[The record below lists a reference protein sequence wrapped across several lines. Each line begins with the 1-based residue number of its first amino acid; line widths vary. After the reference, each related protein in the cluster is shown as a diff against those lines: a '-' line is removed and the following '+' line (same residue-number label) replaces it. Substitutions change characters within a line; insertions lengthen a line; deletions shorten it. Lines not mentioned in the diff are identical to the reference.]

1 MMYSFKEHYFN
12 SYYILKNK
20 MYINMSSVTE
30 YLSQLQTLTK
40 KNLEILNAINS
51 AFFTKKNHLSVNVG
65 DANYVIPSFISLEN
79 KINALEEN
87 FNNLIHSPSTGE
99 AYFHVDGNTRSI
111 HVNGYTHT
119 PNSLV
124 LNNISDF
131 KTFQNDIFKD
141 FLTPVPYVNF
151 NISSIPNDIV
161 SVNVKKIIPKNV
173 DLISTFSKVLSKVEG
188 NNTLSLPSAQY
199 KYSELYKMLAI
210 YKEDVDY
217 VEYDTIM
224 KLPIRQSIGNS
235 IYVIDSIR
243 NDIVDDDLDNYIT
256 IKIKNDL
263 EDSQYN
269 GSLTYKAFNETIE
282 KPLSVGDQL
291 ITFDGCGKMEITE
304 IHSNTNTIVVRVMNG
319 DFLNLIGVD
328 QYDYSKGISDLS
340 KIKFFSPVD
349 FDNDKYINVPLEEDR
364 YVFIAIAP
372 MNDRMNIQ
380 APWGTG
386 VMLDT
391 TELKNESGQS
401 FNEYY
406 SKNVQNIGDIL
417 FEITSMMSNSL
428 TRFTGDEFKQ
438 MSAARPSINTN
449 DISVLQINKHLNNS
463 TTVKNIR
470 TLYSQKKRYNIE
482 LEEVQAKI
490 DEINKYLST
499 ISFDDT
505 NNLRAAYVAQL
516 SEYNNRKNELITSIT
531 KVINEISTNVNEAEI
546 PIENAKYRIRG
557 FFDYDEFIDK
567 TGLYYLKDHINGI
580 KVQYRYKTVNS
591 EQGTATTLTKG
602 FVFSDWNN
610 MNSFISQKEPSY
622 DDSKYMFALP
632 ENNNTKNEP
641 SFNQI
646 DIPISQGETVD
657 IRLKV
662 VYDFGYPFVETTSD
676 WSDIVNI
683 KFPDEFLKDVK
694 ILDII
699 SENNND
705 IETNRFLNII
715 NGEGIPA
722 HMNDKLIDQDK
733 TYFHN
738 PDNIASGFLTDE
750 RRVIPLKDKLL
761 AMDNILTRLQDEI
774 LGSSTESLSVSIING
789 DMINNIY
796 AWQTN
801 NVVVQPYDTFKGT
814 STEKDNL
821 VSNGTYNYDEKTGI
835 VSTILNISIMNNSAH
850 TVKLFSMFPGNR
862 DITLGSKINSKYD
875 LKDYTSGTS
884 QGVWVKNQSYMVF
897 GWDDT
902 FEKDGESD
910 TPDTPVEPVVTPTVE
925 LEFKFC
931 GNYNP
936 YHDFIGGNSSNKS
949 TLALYVNIDNK
960 SYLVENYTL
969 PYDLSGSLA
978 WTDIKGR
985 INNEAYK
992 ITEGDCISELILETG
1007 NSIEDAEWTKGGI
1020 TLKDDKSDEF
1030 EYEGVK
1036 YKIISSVSFDSMGII
1051 GANKVYET
1059 IDEVVKQF
1067 ANIPVKDNDDSFG
1080 KPIITIPNPDS
1091 NGSLSTTYFNTQTC
1105 NQYITFRIRDISTG
1119 TYLYKTGKQWD
1130 RPELSLNMNYTAM
1143 SSLTEAD
1150 AKAITKGA
1158 TIYPYIK
1165 ESKALCIDSDSTNAY
1180 MLLEPGQELRI
1191 PMMFEYKLDTGKA
1204 GDTITKT
1211 ISFDLRPS
1219 LYTDPTNYTIKIT
1232 AKASQTSS
1240 DKLLSANRDSKYLQK
1255 FAGTKYNNI
1264 ILTK

>member
-1 MMYSFKEHYFN
+1 
-12 SYYILKNK
+12 
-20 MYINMSSVTE
+20 MSSVTE

-40 KNLEILNAINS
+40 KNLEILDAINS

-65 DANYVIPSFISLEN
+65 EANYVIPSFISLEN
-79 KINALEEN
+79 KVNALEEN

-124 LNNISDF
+124 LNNVSDF
-131 KTFQNDIFKD
+131 KVFQNDIFKD

-151 NISSIPNDIV
+151 NLSSIPSDIV
-161 SVNVKKIIPKNV
+161 SVNVKKVIPKNQE
-173 DLISTFSKVLSKVEG
+173 LINTFSKVLSKVEG
-188 NNTLSLPSAQY
+188 NNTILLSSTQY

-217 VEYDTIM
+217 IEYDTIM
-224 KLPIRQSIGNS
+224 KLPVRQSIGNS
-235 IYVIDSIR
+235 IYVIDSIIS
-243 NDIVDDDLDNYIT
+243 DIVDDNLDNYIT
-256 IKIKNDL
+256 IKLKNNL
-263 EDSQYN
+263 EDPQYN

-282 KPLSVGDQL
+282 KPLSIGDQL

-319 DFLNLIGVD
+319 DFLNLIGVNE
-328 QYDYSKGISDLS
+328 YDYSKGISDLS

-349 FDNDKYINVPLEEDR
+349 FDNDKYINIPLEEDR
-364 YVFIAIAP
+364 YVFVAIAP
-372 MNDRMNIQ
+372 LNDRMNIQ

-386 VMLDT
+386 VMMDT
-391 TELKNESGQS
+391 TELKNVDGLS
-401 FNEYY
+401 FGEYY

-417 FEITSMMSNSL
+417 FEITSMMTNSL
-428 TRFTGDEFKQ
+428 TKFTGEEFKK
-438 MSAARPSINTN
+438 MSEAKPSINTN
-449 DISVLQINKHLNNS
+449 DISVLHINKHLNNS

-470 TLYSQKKRYNIE
+470 TLYSQKKRYNAE
-482 LEEVQAKI
+482 LEEVQTKI
-490 DEINKYLST
+490 NEINKHLST
-499 ISFDDT
+499 VSFDDT
-505 NNLRAAYVAQL
+505 YNLRAAYVAQL
-516 SEYNNRKNELITSIT
+516 SEYNNKKNELVTSIT

-557 FFDYDEFIDK
+557 FFDYEEFINK
-567 TGLYYLKDHINGI
+567 SGLYYLKDHINGI

-602 FVFSDWNN
+602 FIFSDWNN

-622 DDSKYMFALP
+622 DSKYSFALP
-632 ENNNTKNEP
+632 ANNNTKNEP

-715 NGEGIPA
+715 EGEGIPS

-738 PDNIASGFLTDE
+738 PDNIASGFFTNE
-750 RRVIPLKDKLL
+750 RRMIPLKDKLL
-761 AMDNILTRLQDEI
+761 TMDNILTRLQDEI

-821 VSNGTYNYDEKTGI
+821 ISNGTYNYDEKTGI
-835 VSTILNISIMNNSAH
+835 VSTILNLSIMNNSDH

-862 DITLGSKINSKYD
+862 DTFLGSKINSKYD

-884 QGVWVKNQSYMVF
+884 QGVWIKNQSYMVF
-897 GWDDT
+897 GWDNT
-902 FEKDGESD
+902 FEKEEEEPD
-910 TPDTPVEPVVTPTVE
+910 TPDVPDVPVEPVLTPTVE
-925 LEFKFC
+925 LEFRFC
-931 GNYNP
+931 VNYNP
-936 YHDFIGGNSSNKS
+936 YSEKEGKS
-949 TLALYVNIDNK
+949 CLALYVQDK
-960 SYLVENYTL
+960 YLVENYTL
-969 PYDLSGSLA
+969 PFDLTGRLQFQERKGNGVEGGWLMEKYDISDGTNLS
-978 WTDIKGR
+978 DYI
-985 INNEAYK
+985 I
-992 ITEGDCISELILETG
+992 ELGTTIA
-1007 NSIEDAEWTKGGI
+1007 NAEWNKNGI
-1020 TLKDDKSDEF
+1020 TTKEDGSTEF

-1036 YKIISSVSFDSMGII
+1036 YKITSSVSFDSLDSFLNQGYAYGSIQ
-1051 GANKVYET
+1051 
-1059 IDEVVKQF
+1059 EVVKQF
-1067 ANIPVKDNDDSFG
+1067 VNIPTKDNDEGFG
-1080 KPIITIPNPDS
+1080 KPITTVPKNPDS
-1091 NGSLSTTYFNTQTC
+1091 NGSLSTTYFNTQSC
-1105 NQYITFRIRDISTG
+1105 NQYLTFRIRDIATG

-1130 RPELSLNMNYTAM
+1130 RPELSLDMNYTAM

-1150 AKAITKGA
+1150 AKVITKGA
-1158 TIYPYIK
+1158 AIYPYIK

-1191 PMMFEYKLDTGKA
+1191 PMMFEYKLDAGKA

-1240 DKLLSANRDSKYLQK
+1240 DKLLSANRDSKYLKK
-1255 FAGTKYNNI
+1255 FEGNKYNNI